1 MNPLELLTPVAAVDA
16 GPAVD
21 AALPIGADS
30 AIRLCATGDI
40 PFGEGRSVNVADRK
54 IGVFHTQAGFFAI
67 DNDCPHEGGPL
78 SDGIL
83 ADACVTCP
91 LHGRRIDLVSGG
103 VIGKAE
109 SVRTYEIEVRG
120 DAIWLLGLAEENA
133 APLAA

>member
-1 MNPLELLTPVAAVDA
+1 MNPLELLTPV
-16 GPAVD
+16 PAVD
-21 AALPIGADS
+21 AALPIGADSAIGANS

-54 IGVFHTQAGFFAI
+54 IGVFHTEAGFFAI

-120 DAIWLLGLAEENA
+120 ESIWLLGLAGEDA
-133 APLAA
+133 TPLAA